1 PAAHRGTGRTATA
14 GRPPAVERKPRSP
27 VRCRVCGRTL
37 TDAGE
42 MKLMRC
48 EECPSDMDEALY
60 ERLHDWRAGQAA
72 LLGQPDYC
80 VFTEKTLMAIA
91 EAVPSTEGELV
102 VIAGVGNRKLS
113 RFGADVLAICAGGT
127 VGDEPEE
134 GADET

>member
-1 PAAHRGTGRTATA
+1 RR
-14 GRPPAVERKPRSP
+14 PRSP

-60 ERLHDWRAGQAA
+60 GRLYDWRAAQAA
-72 LLGQPDYC
+72 LLGQPDFC

-113 RFGADVLAICAGGT
+113 RFGTDVLAICAGEAIDGAS
-127 VGDEPEE
+127 EE
-134 GADET
+134 GPDET

>member
-1 PAAHRGTGRTATA
+1 
-14 GRPPAVERKPRSP
+14 RSP

-113 RFGADVLAICAGGT
+113 RFGADVLAICAGET

-134 GADET
+134 GAGGT